1 MYDTTVFADV
11 ESNVRSYCRTWPAVF
26 AKAKGSLLYTE
37 TGERYI
43 DFFSGAG
50 ALNYGHNHDSFKEKL
65 IAYLSSDAIVH
76 GLDCHTVAKRD
87 FLRRFRTVIL
97 DPRGLDYKCQF
108 SGPTGTNAVEA
119 ALKLA
124 RKVKGRPG
132 VFAFTGGFH
141 GMSLGSLAATGNKMH
156 RGAAGVPLSGI
167 TFMPYPHGFM
177 QTFDTI
183 AYMDAV
189 LNDPNSGIEKP
200 AAIIFETVQ
209 GEGGVVVASI
219 EWMQRLKGLCEKHD
233 ILLICDDIQVG
244 CGRTG
249 TFFSF
254 ERAGIVPDIVVLS
267 KSLSG
272 YGLPLS
278 MVLLKPELD
287 IWKPGEHNG
296 TFRGNQPAFVT
307 GAAALDFWIGGHMEG
322 EIKKRE
328 AYLRD
333 FMRNEIGPVDARLK
347 TRGLGCI
354 WGIDLAELGQEDLAN
369 RVVKRCF
376 DLGVTIET
384 AGRRDSVI
392 KLLPALNIDSD
403 LLAEG
408 CAVLKRALVETLSE
422 RDTTQ
427 NGVGQYPRELSVTN
441 YE

>member
-1 MYDTTVFADV
+1 MYDVAVFSDI
-11 ESNVRSYCRTWPAVF
+11 ESNVRSYCRMWPAVF

-37 TGERYI
+37 VGERYI

-50 ALNYGHNHDSFKEKL
+50 ALNYGHNNEDLKEKL
-65 IAYLSSDAIVH
+65 IAYLSADAIVH
-76 GLDCHTVAKRD
+76 GLDCHTVAKRM
-87 FLRRFRTVIL
+87 FLTKLREIIL
-97 DPRGLDYKCQF
+97 NPRGLGYKCQF
-108 SGPTGTNAVEA
+108 CGPTGTNAVEA

-132 VFAFTGGFH
+132 AFAFMGGFH

-156 RGAAGVPLSGI
+156 RGGAGIPLSGI

-183 AYMDAV
+183 TYMDTV
-189 LNDPNSGIEKP
+189 LSDPSSGVETP

-209 GEGGVVVASI
+209 AEGGVIVAPI
-219 EWMQRLKGLCEKHD
+219 EWMQRLRSLCEKHE
-233 ILLICDDIQVG
+233 ILLICDEIQVG

-287 IWKPGEHNG
+287 LWKPGEHNG

-307 GAAALDFWIGGHMEG
+307 GAAALDYWVGNNIEATIR
-322 EIKKRE
+322 ERE
-328 AYLRD
+328 ACLSS
-333 FMRNEIGPVDARLK
+333 FMRNEVRAIDERIAV
-347 TRGLGCI
+347 RGIGCI
-354 WGIDLAELGQEDLAN
+354 WGIDLEHLGQEGLAGK
-369 RVVKRCF
+369 VVRRCF
-376 DLGVTIET
+376 ELGLVIET
-384 AGRRDSVI
+384 AGRRGCVI
-392 KLLPALNIDSD
+392 KLLPALNIELA
-403 LLAEG
+403 LLKEG
-408 CAVLKRALVETLSE
+408 CAILKRALLECRS
-422 RDTTQ
+422 Q
-427 NGVGQYPRELSVTN
+427 
-441 YE
+441 